1 MDNTLVMVGA
11 ALITT
16 LVIVII
22 VLAVLRNRKKKK
34 YKKLIEDLDYQKNRL
49 DTSPVGPELAK
60 IENYTKNEKLDVL
73 YKNWKERLNDIK
85 EIKIPKITDMLIEA
99 EYSLSQTDYKSTMY
113 KIAKLEMEIYKV
125 RATSAFLLNE
135 IKDITNSEE
144 RNRANITKLKAKYR
158 ELYEKFEETRNEF
171 GEFADVVSMQFENIS
186 KRFEDFEILM
196 ENSEYTEVPSI
207 LKVIDELLKHME
219 VVIEEL
225 PSIVLIAEGI
235 LPKKMEEI
243 INIYNKMIKEGYPLD
258 YLNVE
263 YNIEEAKKKIADILD
278 RAKVLNI
285 EDSLFDLKVLTKYF
299 ENLLKKKKKEK
310 VVKADYDEANKT
322 LMTKL
327 KKINNLVKDIFEQ
340 MDDLKKLYSLD
351 DQDLKDLY
359 EVKTDLDKL
368 NEDYN
373 TLITHTSN
381 HSFAY
386 SKLTEEIEN
395 LVIRLAN
402 IESKLDSTLSVIGNM
417 HDDEMRAR
425 QQLQEVEDLLKN
437 SQYQIRSFNLPV
449 IPNKYF
455 VELKEAKDA
464 MKEIIKELEKKP
476 ITIETLNTRVDTA
489 RDLALK
495 LYGKTKDMMK
505 TAMFAELAIVYGN
518 RYRSSE
524 KEIDRSLT
532 YSEMLFGKGEYQK
545 SLELTI
551 NSLNKIEPGI
561 YDKLLKLYGGKQRM
575 SE

>member
-1 MDNTLVMVGA
+1 MDNL
-11 ALITT
+11 
-16 LVIVII
+16 IVII
-22 VLAVLRNRKKKK
+22 AAALGTTLFVVLIVLGVLKSRKKKK
-34 YKKLIEDLDYQKNRL
+34 YKKIIEDLDYQKNRL

-60 IENYTKNEKLDVL
+60 VESYVGNEKLKVL
-73 YKNWKERLNDIK
+73 YNNWKERLNDIK
-85 EIKIPKITDMLIEA
+85 EIQIPKITDMLIEA

-144 RNRANITKLKAKYR
+144 RNRASITKLKSKYR

-171 GEFADVVSMQFENIS
+171 GEFAGVVSMQFENIA
-186 KRFEDFEILM
+186 KRFEDFETLM
-196 ENSEYTEVPSI
+196 ENNEYTEVPNI
-207 LKVIDELLKHME
+207 LKAIDELLKHME
-219 VVIEEL
+219 VVIDEL

-243 INIYNKMIKEGYPLD
+243 NDIYQKMVAAGYPLD

-263 YNIEEAKKKIADILD
+263 YNIDEAKKKISDILD
-278 RAKVLNI
+278 RAKVLNL
-285 EDSLFDLKVLTKYF
+285 EDSLFDLKVLTEYF
-299 ENLLKKKKKEK
+299 ENLFTDFEKEK
-310 VVKADYDEANKT
+310 VIKADYDEANKT
-322 LMTKL
+322 LQTKL
-327 KKINNLVKDIFEQ
+327 KKINKLVKDIFEQ
-340 MDDLKKLYSLD
+340 INDLKRMYSLSED
-351 DQDLKDLY
+351 DIKDLY
-359 EVKTDLDKL
+359 DVKNDLEKL

-395 LVIRLAN
+395 LVVRLSEVEN
-402 IESKLDSTLSVIGNM
+402 KLDNTLNVIGNM

-425 QQLQEVEDLLKN
+425 QQLAEVEDLLKN
-437 SQYQIRSFNLPV
+437 SQKQIRSFNLPV
-449 IPNKYF
+449 IPNRYF

-464 MKEIIKELEKKP
+464 MKEIVKELDKKP

-495 LYGKTKDMMK
+495 LYGKTKEMMK
-505 TAMFAELAIVYGN
+505 TAMFAEMAIVYGN

-524 KEIDRSLT
+524 KDLDRNLT
-532 YSEMLFGKGEYQK
+532 YAEMLLIKGEYKK

-561 YDKLLKLYGGKQRM
+561 YDKLLKLYGGKERM